1 MKRRHR
7 TSLSLRA
14 KILAIIA
21 GGAIFALVA
30 ALVLLFAVRQ
40 ADHNLARASA
50 AQRHLELLIVLSG
63 RVSDYG
69 LSAVE
74 AVQLANARP
83 ELLESGRTR
92 VAAIFQALDAVVSE
106 QVGLVA
112 SDEARNAAATKSL
125 IIARMKAQ
133 FEALHNR
140 VTVLAGTGPARADGT
155 AFARSTMDAFGVSFA
170 PLLAQALEDERFE
183 ARKARKDMS
192 VLRGRATGFAI
203 VWIVSAAALAVIL
216 YIAVGRSILARIAET
231 VRGARAISSGQLDKR
246 LTPSGR
252 DELTLLMARFN
263 RMADNLSRREKR
275 LLAAQRDLKRTIEAR
290 TADLRAAN
298 RRLEDI
304 DTNRR
309 RFFADISHELRTPL
323 TVILGE
329 AEVSLRQAGA
339 RAEAPVRKAFGT
351 IHARSMIL
359 RRRVDDMLRVARSE
373 SGRLDLAFA
382 AGDLNAIAGEAVKDV
397 SPLARRLGVSVKFQR
412 AARAASISCDK
423 DWLRQVIAGLLINA
437 LKYSPEGAV
446 VQAAVK
452 SRKGKAIMTIRD
464 QGYGIADKDLPHIFE
479 RFYRGRNRSDRQEGG
494 YGVGLALV
502 KWVVSEHDG
511 EIAIKSPAR
520 DSRRAGGPANPGTVA
535 TLELPLAP
543 RRNERESRT

>member
-1 MKRRHR
+1 M
-7 TSLSLRA
+7 
-14 KILAIIA
+14 IAIIS
-21 GGAIFALVA
+21 GGAIYSLVA
-30 ALVLLFAVRQ
+30 IIVLLFVSWQ
-40 ADHNLARASA
+40 ANQNLVRAST
-50 AQRHLELLIVLSG
+50 AQRHLELLITLSG

-69 LSAVE
+69 LAVMG
-74 AVQLANARP
+74 AMQSTDARP
-83 ELLESGRTR
+83 EQLASGRAR
-92 VAAIFQALDAVVSE
+92 VADIFQTLDSVISDQVRIVS
-106 QVGLVA
+106 

-125 IIARMKAQ
+125 IIVRMKAQ

-140 VTVLAGTGPARADGT
+140 VTAWAGTGPARAENA
-155 AFARSTMDAFGVSFA
+155 AFARSAMDAFGVGFA

-183 ARKARKDMS
+183 ARKAREDMS
-192 VLRGRATGFAI
+192 VLRGRATSFAI
-203 VWIVSAAALAVIL
+203 VWIVSAATLAVIL
-216 YIAVGRSILARIAET
+216 YITAGRSILARIAET

-275 LLAAQRDLKRTIEAR
+275 LLAAQRDLKRTIAAR

-298 RRLEDI
+298 RRLKDI

-339 RAEAPVRKAFGT
+339 RTKAPVRKAFGT
-351 IHARSMIL
+351 IHARAMIL

-373 SGRLDLAFA
+373 SGRLDFAFV
-382 AGDLNAIAGEAVKDV
+382 AGDLNAIAGEAMNDV
-397 SPLARRLGVSVKFQR
+397 APLARRLGVRAEFKR
-412 AARAASISCDK
+412 AARAVNISCDK

-452 SRKGKAIMTIRD
+452 SRNGKAVMTIRD
-464 QGYGIADKDLPHIFE
+464 QGCGIAD
-479 RFYRGRNRSDRQEGG
+479 
-494 YGVGLALV
+494 
-502 KWVVSEHDG
+502 
-511 EIAIKSPAR
+511 
-520 DSRRAGGPANPGTVA
+520 
-535 TLELPLAP
+535 
-543 RRNERESRT
+543 

>member
-1 MKRRHR
+1 M
-7 TSLSLRA
+7 
-14 KILAIIA
+14 IAIIS
-21 GGAIFALVA
+21 GGAIYSLVA
-30 ALVLLFAVRQ
+30 ILVLLFVSWQ
-40 ADHNLARASA
+40 ANQNLVRAST
-50 AQRHLELLIVLSG
+50 AQRHLELLISLSG

-69 LSAVE
+69 LAVMG
-74 AVQLANARP
+74 AIQSTDARP
-83 ELLESGRTR
+83 EQLASGRAR
-92 VAAIFQALDAVVSE
+92 VADIFQTLDSVISD
-106 QVGLVA
+106 QVRFIS

-125 IIARMKAQ
+125 IIVRMKAQ

-140 VTVLAGTGPARADGT
+140 VTAWAGTGPARAESA
-155 AFARSTMDAFGVSFA
+155 AFARSAMDTFGVSFA

-183 ARKARKDMS
+183 ARKAREDMS
-192 VLRGRATGFAI
+192 VLRGRATSFAI
-203 VWIVSAAALAVIL
+203 VWIVSAATLAVIL
-216 YIAVGRSILARIAET
+216 YIAAGRSILVRIAET

-246 LTPSGR
+246 LTVSGR

-275 LLAAQRDLKRTIEAR
+275 LLAAQRDLKRTIAAR

-298 RRLEDI
+298 RRLQDI

-329 AEVSLRQAGA
+329 AEVSLRQARA
-339 RAEAPVRKAFGT
+339 RTKTPVRKAFGT
-351 IHARSMIL
+351 IHARAMIL
-359 RRRVDDMLRVARSE
+359 RRRVDDILRVARSE
-373 SGRLDLAFA
+373 SGRLDFAFV
-382 AGDLNAIAGEAVKDV
+382 AGDLNAIAGEAMNDV
-397 SPLARRLGVSVKFQR
+397 APLARRLGVKAEFKP
-412 AARAASISCDK
+412 AARAANISCDK

-446 VQAAVK
+446 VQAAVN
-452 SRKGKAIMTIRD
+452 SRNGKAVMTIRD
-464 QGYGIADKDLPHIFE
+464 QGCGIADEDLPHIFE
-479 RFYRGRNRSDRQEGG
+479 RFYRGRNRPDREEGG

-520 DSRRAGGPANPGTVA
+520 GSRRAGSSANPGTVA

-543 RRNERESRT
+543 RRGKRESRT